1 MRIICPNCGAQY
13 EVPND
18 VVPET
23 GRDVQ
28 CSNCGTTWFQRH
40 PSQDTELAEELGQK
54 PLSKEWSDPTPETT
68 PAPEAEAPEP
78 EAAAAEAPEPEAPP
92 PAPAFD
98 GYDEDYYKAPAV
110 AAAPAL
116 RRQLDPAIAELLREE
131 AEREA
136 RARAEEAQR
145 AQAFETQ
152 PDLGL
157 QDPETETERH
167 QRETRERMA
176 RLKGEKVQTAPKPTP
191 AEEPPAAPA
200 QSASRREL
208 LPDIDQINSTLRA
221 GTDRRPAEADD
232 HDTPGRAAAPR
243 GEGPAIPA
251 KSGSRAGFITA
262 VVIALGMGGTYA
274 YAPQIV
280 ENVPAAQPHLDSY
293 VQWIDGLRL
302 WLDGKAQSLLL
313 WLDSIAAG
321 Q

>member
-54 PLSKEWSDPTPETT
+54 PLSKEWSDPIPEDAPAAEPET
-68 PAPEAEAPEP
+68 PAP
-78 EAAAAEAPEPEAPP
+78 AAEEPEAPR
-92 PAPAFD
+92 PAPALD
-98 GYDEDYYKAPAV
+98 DYDEDYDKAPAV

-145 AQAFETQ
+145 AQAFDTQ

-157 QDPETETERH
+157 QDPETEAERH
-167 QRETRERMA
+167 QREARERMA
-176 RLKGEKVQTAPKPTP
+176 RLKGEKVQAAPKPAP
-191 AEEPPAAPA
+191 VEEPPTAPA
-200 QSASRREL
+200 QSSSRREL

-232 HDTPGRAAAPR
+232 HDTPGGAAAPR
-243 GEGPAIPA
+243 GEGAARPE

-262 VVIALGMGGTYA
+262 VAIALGMGGTYA

-280 ENVPAAQPHLDSY
+280 ETLPAAQPYLDGY
-293 VQWIDGLRL
+293 LQWIDGFRL
-302 WLDGKAQSLLL
+302 ALDSKAQSLLL

-321 Q
+321 

>member
-54 PLSKEWSDPTPETT
+54 PLSKEWSDPTPED
-68 PAPEAEAPEP
+68 APPTEP
-78 EAAAAEAPEPEAPP
+78 EAPTLNTVEPEAPP
-92 PAPAFD
+92 PVPSFD
-98 GYDEDYYKAPAV
+98 DYDEDYEKAPAV

-157 QDPETETERH
+157 QDPETEVERH
-167 QRETRERMA
+167 QREASERMA
-176 RLKGEKVQTAPKPTP
+176 RLKGEKVPPAAPAPV
-191 AEEPPAAPA
+191 EEPPAAPVS

-232 HDTPGRAAAPR
+232 HDTPGRTAAPR
-243 GEGPAIPA
+243 GDGPAIPA
-251 KSGSRAGFITA
+251 KSGSRAGFLTA
-262 VVIALGMGGTYA
+262 VIIALGMGGTYA

-280 ENVPAAQPHLDSY
+280 ENLPAAQPHLDGY
-293 VQWIDGLRL
+293 VQWVDGLRV